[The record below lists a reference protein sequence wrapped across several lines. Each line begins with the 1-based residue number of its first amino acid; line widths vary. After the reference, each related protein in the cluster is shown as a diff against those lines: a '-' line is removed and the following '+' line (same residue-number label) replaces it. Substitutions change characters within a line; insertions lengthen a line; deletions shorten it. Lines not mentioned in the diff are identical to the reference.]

1 VHPSVSKRTLAL
13 VSGYQWLLMLHVTGA
28 FFLLG
33 GSIVAA
39 LLSVLSLRTSR
50 PSEIAQL
57 LGLIRFALPV
67 LLLGSLLTIVLG
79 LWLVHHVGYSFGAFW
94 VWGAIVL
101 WVAANGLGQMGGKK
115 QEQARKLARQLAGEG
130 DGESAELRALL
141 RDPVANAMSWGAG
154 VAIYLILV
162 LMIWKPGQ

>member
-1 VHPSVSKRTLAL
+1 

-33 GSIVAA
+33 GSLIAA
-39 LLSVLSLRTSR
+39 FLQLFALRSNR

-57 LGLIRFALPV
+57 LGLVRVALPA
-67 LLLGSLLTIVLG
+67 LVLG
-79 LWLVHHVGYSFGAFW
+79 ALMTLVLGVWLVHHVGYSYGRFW
-94 VWGAIVL
+94 VWGALVL
-101 WVAANGLGQMGGKK
+101 WVAANVFGKFGGDK
-115 QEQARKLARQLAGEG
+115 QAQARKLAERLAGEG

-141 RDPVANAMSWGAG
+141 RDPVSNVLNWGAG
-154 VAIYLILV
+154 LAVYAILA